1 MQIVLYQGF
10 SKKQNSTKQPP
21 ANTTQLTLTGTLKE
35 PCSAMNPV
43 FRIERLQNDASPT
56 FYSYAYI
63 DDLDRYYFVNDW
75 KWVRGFWEA
84 SLTVDVLASHR
95 TAIGEQT
102 MYVLRADIDYTN
114 NWDPKITDTMFP
126 ATNEIYLDQYQLQ
139 SPFTSDPTSGC
150 YIVGII
156 NGESGSSSVG
166 AISYYALTSSQFG
179 SLKQALLTNDN
190 LDIMGML
197 DGNDQ
202 WNMDD
207 MSEEVF
213 KTMYNP
219 FQYIASCMWFPFN
232 TSLITSKTSVTEIR
246 IGWWNYPS
254 LSGYK
259 INAQTIEV
267 GEGPGDIKTHPEAIY
282 KGKYMNFA
290 PYTRCTLFSRFG
302 MVPLDLSMFGSDS
315 NKLTIS
321 YYIDLITG
329 QCRARVQAYDASVG
343 SPTLYCVT
351 EQHFLLAV
359 PIQLAQI
366 GVDYLGTAATAVSAA
381 AQTAQ
386 NALSLNVAGAISS
399 AATGIYN
406 TLNAAMPQMQTSGA
420 NGSFISPS
428 TPTTIVFQFF
438 HTVTN
443 DIEHRG
449 RPVCMGEVINT
460 LSGYVQCADGEF
472 DIDCLAEERTMIAD
486 FLTTGFFWE

>member
-95 TAIGEQT
+95 TAIGQQT

-114 NWDPKITDTMFP
+114 SWDPKVTDTMFP
-126 ATNEIYLDQYQLQ
+126 ATNEVYLETYEIP
-139 SPFTSDPTSGC
+139 SVFTSNTSNGI

-156 NGESGSSSVG
+156 NGESGSNSVG
-166 AISYYALTSSQFG
+166 AVSYYAMSASQFG
-179 SLKQALLTNDN
+179 NLKAALLSNAN
-190 LDIMGML
+190 LDTMGLL

-202 WNMDD
+202 WDMDD
-207 MSEEVF
+207 MSEEIF

-232 TSLITSKTSVTEIR
+232 VSAITSKTSVSSIK
-246 IGWWNYPS
+246 IGWWTYS
-254 LSGYK
+254 LSGYS
-259 INAQTIEV
+259 INAQTIEF
-267 GEGPGDIKTHPEAIY
+267 GEGPGEIKTHPEAIY

-290 PYTRCTLFSRFG
+290 PYTRCTLFTRFG
-302 MVPLDLSMFGSDS
+302 VIPLDLSMFGSDS
-315 NKLTIS
+315 NQLIIS
-321 YYIDLITG
+321 YYVDLITG
-329 QCRARVQAYDASVG
+329 QCRARVQAYNVNAS
-343 SPTLYCVT
+343 PRYLYCVS
-351 EQHFLLAV
+351 EQHFLLGV

-381 AQTAQ
+381 AKTAE

-406 TLNAAMPQMQTSGA
+406 TLNAAMPQMQTTGA
-420 NGSFISPS
+420 NGSFITAG
-428 TPTTIVFQFF
+428 TPTTVVFQFF

-443 DIEHRG
+443 DIQHRG

-460 LSGYVQCADGEF
+460 LSGYIQCADGEF

-486 FLTTGFFWE
+486 FMTGGFFWE